1 MEIFKLKS
9 IGYLVRKL
17 SVYNNAAVT
26 VDILLADLT
35 VLISETLVLITDWT
49 MPKDKYFCKEW

>member
-1 MEIFKLKS
+1 MMEIFKLKS

-35 VLISETLVLITDWT
+35 VLISETLVLITD
-49 MPKDKYFCKEW
+49 